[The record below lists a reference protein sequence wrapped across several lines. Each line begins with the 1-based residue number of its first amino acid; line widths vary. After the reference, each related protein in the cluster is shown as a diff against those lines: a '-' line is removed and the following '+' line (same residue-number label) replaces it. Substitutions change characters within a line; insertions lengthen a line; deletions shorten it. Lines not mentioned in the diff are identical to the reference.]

1 MRQTLF
7 YIPHELLG
15 FPVFGLLSWGSALLL
30 LFAVVQLAIA
40 GTADKRNQW
49 IQTNGMVWA
58 GMLFVLTFI
67 LPRIE
72 TRIEDWTIGLPVR
85 GYGVLLMLG
94 VIFGAAV
101 GLKRS
106 ESRGI
111 SKDAFFSL
119 ATWGVVSGIAGAR
132 LFYVIQHWD
141 TLEGSSLSE
150 KLYASLQFTEGGLV
164 VYGGVIAGLIATGFW
179 AYRFKVSPLKVADA
193 VTPAFFLGLAFGRIG
208 CLLNGCCYGGLCDSS
223 LPSISFPAGS
233 AVYNDQLLSGRLVGL
248 VVKDERIINIEKDSW
263 ADKNQI
269 QPGQTITLMEP
280 RQIDGPT
287 HENPLAPPEL
297 DLLLK
302 IDGKTYRAHPLPNRS
317 LGVHPSQ
324 IYASFGGLLL
334 FLWTASLSNL
344 IKRQGVIFASGLIA
358 YGVIRILE
366 EYIRVDEAGQFG
378 TDLSIS
384 QWISIGAILGGAFI
398 VVAGFRRSKFAVE
411 VETAT
416 MH

>member
-1 MRQTLF
+1 
-7 YIPHELLG
+7 
-15 FPVFGLLSWGSALLL
+15 LL

-40 GTADKRNQW
+40 GTADKRNQL

-164 VYGGVIAGLIATGFW
+164 VYGGVIAGLIATGFR

-233 AVYNDQLLSGRLVGL
+233 AVYTDQLLSGRLVGL

-280 RQIDGPT
+280 RQVDGPT

-302 IDGKTYRAHPLPNRS
+302 IDGKTFRAHPLPNRS

>member
-1 MRQTLF
+1 
-7 YIPHELLG
+7 
-15 FPVFGLLSWGSALLL
+15 
-30 LFAVVQLAIA
+30 
-40 GTADKRNQW
+40 
-49 IQTNGMVWA
+49 
-58 GMLFVLTFI
+58 
-67 LPRIE
+67 
-72 TRIEDWTIGLPVR
+72 
-85 GYGVLLMLG
+85 
-94 VIFGAAV
+94 
-101 GLKRS
+101 
-106 ESRGI
+106 
-111 SKDAFFSL
+111 
-119 ATWGVVSGIAGAR
+119 
-132 LFYVIQHWD
+132 
-141 TLEGSSLSE
+141 LEGSSLSE

-233 AVYNDQLLSGRLVGL
+233 AVYTDQLLSGRLVGL

-280 RQIDGPT
+280 RQVDGPT

-302 IDGKTYRAHPLPNRS
+302 IDGKTFRAHPLPNRS

>member
-164 VYGGVIAGLIATGFW
+164 VYGGVIAGLIATSYW
-179 AYRFKVSPLKVADA
+179 AYRYNVSLLKVADA

-302 IDGKTYRAHPLPNRS
+302 IDGKTFRAHPLPHRS